1 MNMHAARS
9 AFGFDT
15 LKRILGISVLA
26 IRWDEAIALLS
37 RLIAERRFTKVSFL
51 NAHNANLAYSD
62 PVFAEALDDFLVLP
76 DGVGVDIAAK
86 LLYGAPFPDNLN
98 GTDFIPAFLQASTRP
113 LTVALLGA
121 TRVNAEAASV
131 KLSALAVQHKF
142 VVVHDGYF
150 SPAEEPA
157 IVERIARLRPDVLLV
172 AMGVP
177 RQELWIA
184 RHIDA
189 RHCTLPIAVGALLDF
204 LSGTVPRAP
213 LWMRR
218 LRLEWLF
225 RLWIEPGR
233 LWRRYVV
240 GNPLFLWRV
249 FKQKLAHEP
258 RPAEAR
264 R

>member
-1 MNMHAARS
+1 MNMHTARA
-9 AFGFDT
+9 AFGLDS

-26 IRWDEAIALLS
+26 IRWDDAIALLA

-51 NAHNANLAYSD
+51 NAHNANIAYTD
-62 PVFAEALDDFLVLP
+62 PVFAEALDDFLILP
-76 DGVGVDIAAK
+76 DGVGVDLAAK

-98 GTDFIPAFLQASTRP
+98 GTDFIPAFLQASARP
-113 LTVALLGA
+113 LTVGLLGA
-121 TRVNAEAASV
+121 TRTNAEAASI
-131 KLSALAVQHKF
+131 KLAALAVQHKF
-142 VVVHDGYF
+142 VVIHDGYF
-150 SPAEEPA
+150 SPAEEQA
-157 IVERIARLRPDVLLV
+157 IVDRIEALRPDVLLV

-213 LWMRR
+213 LWMRQ

-225 RLWIEPGR
+225 RLWVEPGR

-240 GNPLFLWRV
+240 GNPLFLLRV
-249 FKQKLAHEP
+249 VRQKLSRKPESAGEL
-258 RPAEAR
+258 R
-264 R
+264 

>member
-1 MNMHAARS
+1 MNMHAARA

-15 LKRILGISVLA
+15 LKTILGISVLA
-26 IRWDEAIALLS
+26 IRWDEAVTLLT
-37 RLIAERRFTKVSFL
+37 RLIDERRFTKVSFL
-51 NAHNANLAYSD
+51 NAHNANIAYTD
-62 PVFAEALDDFLVLP
+62 PTFAEALEDFLILP

-86 LLYGAPFPDNLN
+86 LLYGAPFPSNLN
-98 GTDFIPAFLQASTRP
+98 GTDFIPAFLQASSRP
-113 LTVALLGA
+113 LTVGLLGA
-121 TRVNAEAASV
+121 TRVNAEAASA
-131 KLSALAVQHKF
+131 KLSVLAAQHKF
-142 VVVHDGYF
+142 VVIHDGYF
-150 SPAEEPA
+150 SAAQEPE

-177 RQELWIA
+177 RQELWIE

-213 LWMRR
+213 LWLRR

-233 LWRRYVV
+233 LWRRYMV

-249 FKQKLAHEP
+249 FKQKLSHKP
-258 RPAEAR
+258 RPVETR
-264 R
+264 L

>member
-1 MNMHAARS
+1 MNMHAAR
-9 AFGFDT
+9 AAPGPDT
-15 LKRILGISVLA
+15 SKTILGIPVLA
-26 IRWDEAIALLS
+26 IRWNDAIALLA
-37 RLIAERRFTKVSFL
+37 RLVAERRFTKVSFL
-51 NAHNANLAYSD
+51 NAHNANIAYTD

-76 DGVGVDIAAK
+76 DGVGVDVAAK

-98 GTDFIPAFLQASTRP
+98 GTDFIPAFLQASARP

-121 TRVNAEAASV
+121 TRVNADAAST
-131 KLSALAVQHKF
+131 KLAALAVQHRF
-142 VVVHDGYF
+142 VVIHDGYF
-150 SPAEEPA
+150 SADEEPE

-184 RHIDA
+184 RNIDA

-213 LWMRR
+213 LWMRGF
-218 LRLEWLF
+218 RLEWLF
-225 RLWIEPGR
+225 RMWIEPGR

-240 GNPLFLWRV
+240 GNPVFLWRV
-249 FKQKLAHEP
+249 IRQKFSRKSEP
-258 RPAEAR
+258 GGEIR
-264 R
+264 